1 MDSVFQNS
9 KEAGVLEQSKLGE
22 GEGTREGIEVSFTG
36 QNFPGHW
43 EDFGFHFDLRSHCR
57 ILHRGVSGV
66 I

>member
-9 KEAGVLEQSKLGE
+9 KEASVLEQSKLGE
-22 GEGTREGIEVSFTG
+22 GEGMREGIEVSFTG

-43 EDFGFHFDLRSHCR
+43 EDLGFHFDLSSHCR